1 MADCEQRFVEVAV
14 SESHF
19 ETIRAGDIAR
29 VQLKGSDRLLRAP
42 VIAVRGAGARQPHDN
57 LAARVPEAER
67 GQLRVL
73 VSLEGVGLDR
83 APSNFCHIGRT
94 AEVYFARETPG
105 AIATAAAAVSSWATA
120 LWHMVD
126 AQLGRL
132 TQVAGPGGPASEA
145 DQTGTTRGRGGGD
158 G

>member
-1 MADCEQRFVEVAV
+1 
-14 SESHF
+14 
-19 ETIRAGDIAR
+19 
-29 VQLKGSDRLLRAP
+29 

-94 AEVYFARETPG
+94 AQVYFARETPG

-120 LWHMVD
+120 LWHTVD
-126 AQLGRL
+126 AQLARL
-132 TQVAGPGGPASEA
+132 TQVAGDARSAAEVHK
-145 DQTGTTRGRGGGD
+145 TGTTRVRGGGD